1 MQRLYMKPLVNNLTV
16 NVSIV
21 GMNGSGKS
29 AILVKYLTRRFIVEY
44 APYLSDSY
52 TKADTID
59 GQEVTLNIQDT
70 SDSDDMDLEEI
81 LKWSQAIIILFSITS
96 RRSFYRA
103 QELLESIKQNSEP
116 HGRQLS
122 QRPSSTGSTS
132 ALSSSV
138 GSSNTASTVSSL
150 GPGYTGSLRRTAVYG
165 VATVRT
171 PTLMLVANK
180 SDLDRFRLVEKSEAE
195 ALAKAHGIPYYET
208 TAAETYNEVQGIFH
222 TVVRL
227 SNSTRFS
234 KSRGPNGVGASVGR
248 SMSSSAGSLTPATGS
263 VLSSLAVSPGL
274 LLQKKGIPMP
284 GLPPTIQQDTASP
297 TVTDGDNN
305 LTSPVARLTN
315 LRFRGASPPTFGKN
329 LRSPSPSITI
339 GNRPQTVSAPVTTE
353 LTPAT
358 SQSGRTSLSHAQS
371 FTGSTGHSEHPVK
384 ATTTSTPVRP
394 PQPSQQTK
402 QPAEDGSKL
411 RATTPTPSST
421 NLQPPQAPPPL
432 PPKRGPMG
440 FRFFAKKSK

>member
-274 LLQKKGIPMP
+274 LLQKKAFLTTFYTLYYENVFPLELNQYSGWNV
-284 GLPPTIQQDTASP
+284 QQ
-297 TVTDGDNN
+297 
-305 LTSPVARLTN
+305 
-315 LRFRGASPPTFGKN
+315 
-329 LRSPSPSITI
+329 
-339 GNRPQTVSAPVTTE
+339 
-353 LTPAT
+353 
-358 SQSGRTSLSHAQS
+358 SLM
-371 FTGSTGHSEHPVK
+371 
-384 ATTTSTPVRP
+384 ATTI
-394 PQPSQQTK
+394 
-402 QPAEDGSKL
+402 
-411 RATTPTPSST
+411 
-421 NLQPPQAPPPL
+421 
-432 PPKRGPMG
+432 
-440 FRFFAKKSK
+440 